1 MAQPANTFDTN
12 DAVGIREDLINNI
25 FNVDPDV
32 TPLLSAMPKVRA
44 SATKHEWQTDA
55 LDTPTADNATI
66 EGDDTVAEAITPTER
81 LDNQAQIFK
90 KSFTITGTM
99 EAVDRAGREK
109 EHTYQAMLKS
119 KAIKTDMESSIFAN
133 QAKVVRNSSTAGR
146 MAGIP
151 AWLTTNTSFNSG
163 GSPNGADPTGDG
175 SDARTDSGTD
185 RAFTDTLLDAVLKS
199 VWDNSGLEPDCVY
212 MGSFNKQ
219 VASGFTSS
227 RNLDVKAETK
237 KLTTTIDVYDYD
249 FGVVRFEPNRHIRAR
264 DALVIRSDMW
274 ALAELRSL
282 REEEL
287 AKTGDSMKY
296 HMIAEATIECRNE
309 KASGGVF
316 DLTTS

>member
-25 FNVDPDV
+25 YNVDPDV

-44 SATKHEWQTDA
+44 SATKHEWQTDV

-133 QAKVVRNSSTAGR
+133 QAKVVRGSATAGR
-146 MAGIP
+146 LAGIP
-151 AWLTTNTSFNSG
+151 AWLTSNTSNG
-163 GSPNGADPTGDG
+163 GGAADEPTGDG
-175 SDARTDSGTD
+175 SDARTDGTQ
-185 RAFTDTLLDAVLKS
+185 RAFTDTLL
-199 VWDNSGLEPDCVY
+199 
-212 MGSFNKQ
+212 
-219 VASGFTSS
+219 
-227 RNLDVKAETK
+227 
-237 KLTTTIDVYDYD
+237 
-249 FGVVRFEPNRHIRAR
+249 
-264 DALVIRSDMW
+264 
-274 ALAELRSL
+274 
-282 REEEL
+282 
-287 AKTGDSMKY
+287 
-296 HMIAEATIECRNE
+296 
-309 KASGGVF
+309 
-316 DLTTS
+316 

>member
-1 MAQPANTFDTN
+1 MAQPTNTFDTV

-32 TPLLSAMPKVRA
+32 TPFLSGMSKVSA
-44 SATKHEWQTDA
+44 TATKHEWQTDG
-55 LDTPTADNATI
+55 LDTPSATNAQI
-66 EGDDTVAEAITPTER
+66 EGDDTAAAAITPTVR

-99 EAVDRAGREK
+99 EAVDKAGREK

-119 KAIKTDMESSIFAN
+119 RAIKTDMESSAFAN
-133 QAKVVRNSSTAGR
+133 NAKVVRNSTTAGE
-146 MAGIP
+146 MAGAP
-151 AWLTTNTSFNSG
+151 TWLTSNTSSGSG
-163 GSPNGADPTGDG
+163 GSDATGDG
-175 SDARTDSGTD
+175 SDARTNGTQ
-185 RAFTDTLLDAVLKS
+185 RAFTSALLDSVLKS

-219 VASGFTSS
+219 AASGFTNS
-227 RNLDVKAETK
+227 RNLDVQASSK

-249 FGVVRFEPNRHIRAR
+249 FGVVRFEPNRHIATR
-264 DALVIRSDMW
+264 DVMVIRNDMW
-274 ALAELRSL
+274 AWAQLRAL
-282 REEEL
+282 KEETL
-287 AKTGDSMKY
+287 AKTGDSEKY

-309 KASGGVF
+309 KANGGVF